1 MFARHLV
8 GMATAWLVVLAETVA
23 GYLGLLSYALVTDAD
38 PGGPLAGPL
47 LVLIAAVLGLVL
59 LPLLFLPAV
68 AVAEAAGRRR
78 GVVATSALAGAAAIV
93 LAVGYAVA
101 ASVATDVPAARIP
114 VATDVPAARIP
125 VVAGFA
131 ALAVLPPTVA
141 YALAARGVG
150 RLRSRL
156 GWARRAVAR

>member
-1 MFARHLV
+1 MIFRHLV
-8 GMATAWLVVLAETVA
+8 GMATAWLVVVAETVA

-47 LVLIAAVLGLVL
+47 LVLIAAVLGLAL

-114 VATDVPAARIP
+114 V
-125 VVAGFA
+125 VAGLA
-131 ALAVLPPTVA
+131 ALAVLPPTAA

-156 GWARRAVAR
+156 GWVRRAVAR

>member
-1 MFARHLV
+1 
-8 GMATAWLVVLAETVA
+8 MATAWLVVLAETVA

-68 AVAEAAGRRR
+68 AVAEAAGRCR

-93 LAVGYAVA
+93 LAVGYVVA
-101 ASVATDVPAARIP
+101 AS